1 MEEETKPS
9 DEGRVCPAPPAYR
22 VGDTI
27 IFKYEGNV
35 RARVEGCE
43 VRGGRAWLLVRAEL
57 YFEVPA
63 SQVVGVEPEE

>member
-9 DEGRVCPAPPAYR
+9 DEEHVCPPPPAYR
-22 VGDTI
+22 VGDTV
-27 IFKYEGNV
+27 IFKYEGNI

-43 VRGGRAWLLVRAEL
+43 VRGDRVWLCVRAEL

-63 SQVVGVEPEE
+63 SQVVGVEPEG

>member
-1 MEEETKPS
+1 MEEEVIPPS
-9 DEGRVCPAPPAYR
+9 EGEVCLVSPAYR

-43 VRGGRAWLLVRAEL
+43 VRGGRTWLLLRAEL
-57 YFEVPA
+57 DFEVPA

>member
-1 MEEETKPS
+1 MEEEVTPS
-9 DEGRVCPAPPAYR
+9 SEGEVCLVSPICR

-43 VRGGRAWLLVRAEL
+43 VRGGRAWLVA
-57 YFEVPA
+57 
-63 SQVVGVEPEE
+63 GD

>member
-9 DEGRVCPAPPAYR
+9 EGYVCPASPAYR
-22 VGDTI
+22 AGETI

-35 RARVEGCE
+35 RARVEGCK
-43 VRGGRAWLLVRAEL
+43 VRGGRAWLRVRAEL

-63 SQVVGVEPEE
+63 SQVVGVEPEEE